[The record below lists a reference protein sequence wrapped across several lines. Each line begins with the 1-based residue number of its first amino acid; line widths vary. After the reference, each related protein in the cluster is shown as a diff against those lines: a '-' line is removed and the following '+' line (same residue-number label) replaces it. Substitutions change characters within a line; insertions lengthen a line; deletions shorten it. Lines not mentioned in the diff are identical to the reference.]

1 MEGWVNYFFPFFR
14 HLLIVL
20 VVVFA
25 LGGIGDFFVDVYYWL
40 RQLSRKIFKGYLI
53 KPLTLDDLMAVEE
66 KPTAFLI
73 PAWNEAGII
82 KEMLI
87 NTLNLINYENY
98 FIFVG
103 VYPNDLE
110 TQAEVDEVCKLNSR
124 LIKIVNPKNGPT
136 TKGDNLNAIYQGLLA
151 WEEQRGIKFDVIV
164 LSDAEDI
171 HHPLILKLFNY
182 LMPRFE
188 MIQIPIVPLETKWSQ
203 FVGGVYMD
211 EFVEMHLK
219 ELIVR
224 EKFSRVLPS
233 AGTSTAFWR
242 DRLEEMARLK
252 GGYIFNPQSLAEDYE
267 VGVRMGKMGRKQI
280 VLVQFID
287 RVLPRRSR
295 FGRKMRLKRVKEL
308 IATRAFFLTEFRKA
322 MRQRARWIYG
332 IAWQGWKNLGWSSEG
347 RVNFALVRDRLTLVS
362 NFIYFWAYL
371 LILYILFIY
380 AAHLF
385 KPSFTVRPL
394 VRREEIWGIL
404 AQIVF
409 FFFAW
414 RLLMRFLFVG
424 KIYGLTQALLSP
436 VRIIV
441 GNILNFASALLA
453 LSWIIKAAST
463 RKQRE
468 WTKTEHRYPA
478 KNLELFRLKLG
489 DLLLA
494 RRVVSV
500 EKLREAIQLQPKINK
515 PLGEILVEKG
525 YLEEEELMKTIAYQ
539 LSLPFAEIDPF
550 AVDPVLIRLISK
562 ELAHHYRV
570 FPLKIENQILHLA
583 TDRVDVDRLKFD
595 LTRKLGVDIK
605 FMLTT
610 PRDTDYALKRAY
622 CRDYWKILDMMGI
635 GRIRLGELLL
645 KKEIIRKDDLVQA
658 LREQKRSYQPLGEI
672 LLRQGKISKQV
683 LDQLLQLQ
691 VTY

>member
-1 MEGWVNYFFPFFR
+1 MERWVNYFFPFFR

-25 LGGIGDFFVDVYYWL
+25 LGGISDFFVDVYYWL

-66 KPTAFLI
+66 KPTALLI

-87 NTLNLINYENY
+87 NTLKLINYENY

-110 TQAEVDEVCKLNSR
+110 TEAEVDEVCKLNSR

-280 VLVQFID
+280 ILVQFID

-295 FGRKMRLKRVKEL
+295 FGRNIRLKRVKEL

-332 IAWQGWKNLGWSSEG
+332 IAWQGWKNLGWSSDG
-347 RVNFALVRDRLTLVS
+347 RVNFALVRDRLTLIS

-371 LILYILFIY
+371 LILYIFFIY
-380 AAHLF
+380 MVHLF
-385 KPSFTVRPL
+385 KPSLTVRPL
-394 VRREEIWGIL
+394 VRREEIWWIL

-468 WTKTEHRYPA
+468 WIKTEHRYPA

-515 PLGEILVEKG
+515 RLGEILVEKG

-583 TDRVDVDRLKFD
+583 TDRVDVDRLKSD

-610 PRDTDYALKRAY
+610 SMDLDYAFKRAY
-622 CRDYWKILDMMGI
+622 CRDYWSIVDVMEI
-635 GRIRLGELLL
+635 GRKRLGELLL
-645 KKEIIRKDDLVQA
+645 KKEIIRKDDLARA

-672 LLRQGKISKQV
+672 LLSRGKISKQV
-683 LDQLLQLQ
+683 LDHLLQLQ
-691 VTY
+691 ADY